1 MNVTFYGATREVT
14 GSMHMITTQED
25 RILLDCGMYQ
35 GHRKSA
41 RVKNIAFPFDPR
53 LISNVI
59 LSHAHIDHSGR
70 LPLLTKSGFTGRII
84 TTNATKDASEYLLS
98 DSAHIQESDAAYL
111 NYKAVRKLLSRT
123 SSTNKD
129 KRGIEKSLKKQG
141 HRLDLDAIDEVIQ
154 EHQLEK
160 VEPLYTMKDA
170 EEAMRHF
177 EGKPYRHP
185 EQIGKNSSYTLYD
198 AGHILGS
205 AFSVVR
211 YKAENKKFTV
221 MFTGDIGRFG
231 KPIIQDPTL
240 SFADEDRNVD
250 LLIMESTYGNRFH
263 DDAESMKP
271 ELMRLI
277 NEAVPRK
284 GVILIPAFSF
294 GRTQEVLYL
303 LHELY
308 NEGKIP
314 RLPVFVDSPL
324 SSKITKVF
332 GEHPEVYDRDTHR
345 TFLEKGENPFSF
357 KQLKYIESMEESMA
371 LNRNTE
377 PAIVIASAGM
387 CEAGRI
393 LHHLRHKIHN
403 PSTTVLIVGYMAEHT
418 LGRKMLDR
426 GLEYQASGRKG
437 SPPILKIL
445 GKEYPLLAH
454 VETMSGLSAHA
465 DQKELLTF
473 LSGSNLNIKKIAVVH
488 GEESQSLALAEKLN
502 SLGRNAFVPMAGETV
517 RV

>member
-1 MNVTFYGATREVT
+1 MNVTFYGAIRGVT
-14 GSMHMITTQED
+14 GSMHMITTQDD

-35 GHRKSA
+35 GYRKETRA
-41 RVKNIAFPFDPR
+41 KNSSFPFDPR

-70 LPLLTKSGFTGRII
+70 LPLLTKNGFTGRII
-84 TTNATKDASEYLLS
+84 CTNATSDACKYLLS

-111 NYKAVRKLLSRT
+111 NYKAVRSLLSQMNT
-123 SSTNKD
+123 TNKD
-129 KRGIEKSLKKQG
+129 KRSIQKGLKKNG
-141 HRLDLDAIDEVIQ
+141 HKLDLEAIDKVIL
-154 EHQLEK
+154 EHRLEK
-160 VEPLYTMKDA
+160 VEPLYTMKEA
-170 EEAMRHF
+170 EETMRQF

-185 EQIGKNSSYTLYD
+185 EQIGRDSTFTLYD

-211 YKAENKKFTV
+211 YKAENRKFAV
-221 MFTGDIGRFG
+221 MFTGDIGRFN

-240 SFADEDRNVD
+240 NFAEEDREID

-263 DDAESMKP
+263 DDAENMKP

-277 NEAVPRK
+277 NNAVPRK
-284 GVILIPAFSF
+284 GVILIPAFSY

-308 NEGKIP
+308 NEGNIP
-314 RLPVFVDSPL
+314 RLPVYVDSPL

-332 GEHPEVYDRDTHR
+332 GDHPEVYDRDTHT

-357 KQLKYIESMEESMA
+357 QQLKYIETLEESMA
-371 LNRNTE
+371 LNRDTA

-403 PSTTVLIVGYMAEHT
+403 PSTTILIVGYMAEHT
-418 LGRKMLDR
+418 LGRKILDR
-426 GLEYQASGRKG
+426 GLDYQASGRKG
-437 SPPILKIL
+437 SPPVLKIL
-445 GKEYPLLAH
+445 GKEYPLKAH

-465 DQKELLTF
+465 DQKELLSF
-473 LSGSNLNIKKIAVVH
+473 LSGSNLKIKKIAVVH
-488 GEESQSLALAEKLN
+488 GEESQSLALAERLN
-502 SLGRNAFVPMAGETV
+502 GLGMNAFVPMAGETV